1 LLVIANH
8 RDPSI
13 RLSEE
18 TKMSLTM
25 KRRAFLRATVAGLPL
40 AGLTAAFGVGF
51 ARPAA
56 ALSEQQEV
64 VDLARISFDKLITS
78 EEFAELPG
86 YVKRSKAVL
95 IYPQLVKGGFIL
107 GGEGGTGVL
116 MARGDNG
123 WSDPAFY
130 TLAAGSIGLQ
140 IGGQVSEAVFTIMS
154 AKALDAVLDNQMKFG
169 GDMSIA
175 AGPVGKGIG
184 ADTTTNLEADV
195 YSFAKTE
202 GLFGG
207 ISFEGAGILKR
218 DSWNEAYYGKGATPY
233 DIVIARKLTNPNA
246 QQLKNAL
253 AAY

>member
-1 LLVIANH
+1 LLDLI
-8 RDPSI
+8 SI
-13 RLSEE
+13 REE
-18 TKMSLTM
+18 TSMRMTM
-25 KRRAFLRATVAGLPL
+25 KRRAFLRATLAGLPL
-40 AGLTAAFGVGF
+40 AVAGMGLA
-51 ARPAA
+51 PAA
-56 ALSEQQEV
+56 LALSEQQEI
-64 VDLARISFDKLITS
+64 VDKSRITFDKLITS
-78 EEFAELPG
+78 EEFGELPG
-86 YVKRSKAVL
+86 YVKRAKALL
-95 IYPQLVKGGFIL
+95 IYPTLIKGGFIL

-116 MARGDNG
+116 VVRDQNLG

-154 AKALDAVLDNQMKFG
+154 QKALDAVLDNQMKFG

-195 YSFAKTE
+195 YSFAKTA

-207 ISFEGAGILKR
+207 VSFEGAGILKR
-218 DSWNEAYYGKGATPY
+218 DSWNAAYYGQGATPY
-233 DIVIARKLTNPNA
+233 AIVIERKFSNPNA

-253 AAY
+253 SAY

>member
-1 LLVIANH
+1 
-8 RDPSI
+8 
-13 RLSEE
+13 
-18 TKMSLTM
+18 MSLTM
-25 KRRAFLRATVAGLPL
+25 KRRAFLRAALAGLPL
-40 AGLTAAFGVGF
+40 AGASALGLGAGLGHT
-51 ARPAA
+51 RPAW
-56 ALSEQQEV
+56 ALSDQQEI
-64 VDLARISFDKLITS
+64 VDKARISFDKLITN

-86 YVKRSKAVL
+86 YVQRARAVL

-116 MARGDNG
+116 MARGEAGAG

-154 AKALDAVLDNQMKFG
+154 QKALDAVLDNQMKFG

-175 AGPVGKGIG
+175 AGPIGKGLG

-195 YSFAKTE
+195 YSFAKTA

-207 ISFEGAGILKR
+207 VSFEGAGILKR
-218 DSWNEAYYGKGATPY
+218 DSWNAAYYGAGATPY